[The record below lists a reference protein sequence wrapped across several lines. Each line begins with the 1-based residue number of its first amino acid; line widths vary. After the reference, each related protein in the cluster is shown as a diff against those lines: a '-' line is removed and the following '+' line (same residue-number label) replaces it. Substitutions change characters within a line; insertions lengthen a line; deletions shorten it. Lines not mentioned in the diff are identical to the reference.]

1 MAYLDGQLAPKEMA
15 AVADHVS
22 RCSGCARRLE
32 ALDTERAKITSI
44 LEPYR
49 AAVEG
54 AARPAVAAG
63 GGKPFPTGK
72 QGSPVTG
79 GIDNLLTRKGVLW
92 QMKRYQR
99 ALATVA
105 VAAVV
110 VGLFSYGPVRSFA
123 AQVLRVFRV
132 NQVQIV
138 HFNPADVQ
146 ELEKALQTYG
156 KNMDIASF
164 GEIER
169 AENKD
174 FSRLDADTVNIAGQ
188 SVSLPEQLGSF
199 SAAGGLR
206 VEPGERLSVKP
217 RVEGI
222 NGFLSSLGS
231 RRLMPRELD
240 GKTFTVVIPPVAAK
254 PYRAGSTDFTL
265 FRSVSPE
272 FSVPEGVDVAQVR
285 AALLDIP
292 ILPERMKNT
301 LAGIDPFGS
310 TLLIPDFGTAQNGTV
325 KEVLVNGVKG
335 VFMIPGNTGGDV
347 SSSHRV
353 LIWPQGTVWNAL
365 EGSFELDQAREIA
378 KCVK

>member
-1 MAYLDGQLAPKEMA
+1 
-15 AVADHVS
+15 
-22 RCSGCARRLE
+22 
-32 ALDTERAKITSI
+32 
-44 LEPYR
+44 
-49 AAVEG
+49 
-54 AARPAVAAG
+54 
-63 GGKPFPTGK
+63 
-72 QGSPVTG
+72 
-79 GIDNLLTRKGVLW
+79 
-92 QMKRYQR
+92 MKRYR
-99 ALATVA
+99 KALAAAAA
-105 VAAVV
+105 VAVV
-110 VGLFSYGPVRSFA
+110 VGMFSFGPVRSFA
-123 AQVLRVFRV
+123 SQILRVFRV
-132 NQVQIV
+132 NQVQVV

-156 KNMDIASF
+156 KNVDIASF
-164 GEIER
+164 GEIQR
-169 AENKD
+169 AENND
-174 FSRLDADTVNIAGQ
+174 FSRLDAGTVNIAGQ

-231 RRLMPRELD
+231 SKLMPRELD

-254 PYRAGSTDFTL
+254 PYRAGNTDVTL

-310 TLLIPDFGTAQNGTV
+310 TLLVPDFGTAQNGTV
-325 KEVLVNGVKG
+325 EEVLVNGAKG
-335 VFMIPGNTGGDV
+335 VFMTPGRVGGDV

-365 EGSFELDQAREIA
+365 EGSFDLDQALEIA
-378 KCVK
+378 KYVR